1 MIIKFALQFFD
12 VVLIIF
18 PRAIIA
24 YGSCFSKFM
33 RNSTDPLHTNGG
45 HAKGERPA
53 CVILVDPVSGS
64 ALGKGGP
71 GEGEHPGD

>member
-18 PRAIIA
+18 PIAIMA

-33 RNSTDPLHTNGG
+33 RN
-45 HAKGERPA
+45 
-53 CVILVDPVSGS
+53 ILLTRSILMVGTPRGS
-64 ALGKGGP
+64 ALCTTGGP
-71 GEGEHPGD
+71 GEGKRPGEGWTG

>member
-12 VVLIIF
+12 VVPIIF

-33 RNSTDPLHTNGG
+33 RN
-45 HAKGERPA
+45 
-53 CVILVDPVSGS
+53 ILLTRSIPMVDPTRGR
-64 ALGKGGP
+64 ALGTTGGP
-71 GEGEHPGD
+71 GERERPGD

>member
-18 PRAIIA
+18 PRAIIS

-33 RNSTDPLHTNGG
+33 RN
-45 HAKGERPA
+45 
-53 CVILVDPVSGS
+53 ILLTRSILMVDTPRGS
-64 ALGKGGP
+64 ALCTTGGPDEREHP
-71 GEGEHPGD
+71 GEGWTG

>member
-12 VVLIIF
+12 VVPIIF

-33 RNSTDPLHTNGG
+33 RN
-45 HAKGERPA
+45 
-53 CVILVDPVSGS
+53 ILLTRSIPMVDPTRGRAMCTS
-64 ALGKGGP
+64 GGP
-71 GEGEHPGD
+71 GEQERPGEGWTR

>member
-18 PRAIIA
+18 PRAIMA

-33 RNSTDPLHTNGG
+33 RN
-45 HAKGERPA
+45 
-53 CVILVDPVSGS
+53 ILLTRSILMVDTPRGSALCTTGALVSGS
-64 ALGKGGP
+64 TLGKGGP
-71 GEGEHPGD
+71 GEGECPGD